1 MLSFSLNITRFSHVS
16 NTLLYV
22 LDMLH
27 IIPLFH
33 LIQHFSSQTSSF
45 PPGGGGLWAHS
56 IWVWQCHVS
65 CGIKIFMFAN
75 CGIYHN
81 VLFNL
86 RTHEKSEWLAHQHGQ
101 IHYCGQ
107 LHPAYSLTLYL
118 YKNNFFNITIPSAP
132 RLHNWF
138 CPCRF

>member
-1 MLSFSLNITRFSHVS
+1 MSVT
-16 NTLLYV
+16 LYV

-27 IIPLFH
+27 IILLLH
-33 LIQHFSSQTSSF
+33 VMQHFSSQTSTF
-45 PPGGGGLWAHS
+45 PIQGKNKILWPHS
-56 IWVWQCHVS
+56 LWVQQFHVS

-75 CGIYHN
+75 CDIYLN
-81 VLFNL
+81 LLFNL
-86 RTHEKSEWLAHQHGQ
+86 CTHKKSQWLAHQHGQ

-118 YKNNFFNITIPSAP
+118 YKINFNITIPSAP

-138 CPCRF
+138 CPFRFWN